1 MEIRNCK
8 RCGRLYTYTGIDLC
22 PECYRQDEED
32 FMKVRDYLDA
42 HPSATMLEISQ
53 NTQVSIKKIM
63 DFLKE
68 GRLILTSNNVN
79 IGLKCEKC
87 GKPILT
93 GRFCEECKTKLAKE
107 LMKGYSIQSDD
118 KEEEK
123 QTGERLYVYE
133 NNKKKKK

>member
-8 RCGRLYTYTGIDLC
+8 RCGKLYTYTGIDLC
-22 PECYRQDEED
+22 PKCYRQDEED

-53 NTQVSIKKIM
+53 NTQVSTKKIM

-68 GRLILTSNNVN
+68 GRLILSSTNIN
-79 IGLKCEKC
+79 IGLKCERC

-93 GRFCEECKTKLAKE
+93 GRFCEECRTKLSRE
-107 LMKGYSIQSDD
+107 LMKGYLVQPED
-118 KEEEK
+118 KGEETK
-123 QTGERLYVYE
+123 KGERLYVYE
-133 NNKKKKK
+133 NKENKK